1 MQAEPRGGADIFE
14 ASIRKV
20 ILNLSL
26 EFDKST
32 LSLNVECQAE
42 KKGKEEDGDGVY
54 WDRDQNE
61 MWDIWIQWGAEGG

>member
-1 MQAEPRGGADIFE
+1 MQAEPRGGADIFD

-42 KKGKEEDGDGVY
+42 KKGKEEDGEGVY
-54 WDRDQNE
+54 
-61 MWDIWIQWGAEGG
+61 